1 MPIKTKHKYLSK
13 TNVSSLNII
22 VIFDELF
29 GTQHN
34 IFLVVSPP
42 PPDGMSTIYGPNC
55 MSQDCLKCPE
65 ISSVNFERTGVTQF
79 YLAYAV
85 KDKLRVF
92 TAL

>member
-1 MPIKTKHKYLSK
+1 MSIKTKHKYLSK
-13 TNVSSLNII
+13 TNVSSLNLII
-22 VIFDELF
+22 ISDELF

-42 PPDGMSTIYGPNC
+42 APDGMSTTYGPNC
-55 MSQDCLKCPE
+55 MSQDCLKCPG
-65 ISSVNFERTGVTQF
+65 ISSVNFERTGVTEF
-79 YLAYAV
+79 NLSYAI